1 MKRLRVWLFGFA
13 YCFASSMSAQADIY
27 NFVNGQVSGNEIF
40 MEYDFQAMLDS
51 IDALNAILDG
61 DAPMGERDRFGGG
74 AVEIEGPFRL
84 YEADL
89 NDAEM
94 TEDNGIRIDTNE
106 MEISDSDLSGSTWEG
121 YVNGLINISTCDLSD
136 SDWTNFQFTE
146 TYIQG
151 VVFNGADF
159 SDCAISYLMFGS
171 SVGSGSIWREAQ
183 INGGEFDSF
192 HLPDAEFSNSQLENV
207 EFRATDAPEFDLEIY
222 QGLIRYG
229 LPNANFENAQL
240 SGVSFIDVDLSNAD
254 FTGATFEDCYWE
266 GAYVEGCI
274 GCDCI
279 DIDGDY
285 ICETPP

>member
-1 MKRLRVWLFGFA
+1 
-13 YCFASSMSAQADIY
+13 
-27 NFVNGQVSGNEIF
+27 
-40 MEYDFQAMLDS
+40 
-51 IDALNAILDG
+51 
-61 DAPMGERDRFGGG
+61 
-74 AVEIEGPFRL
+74 VEIEGLFRL
-84 YEADL
+84 FEADL
-89 NDAEM
+89 SDAEM
-94 TEDNGIRIDTNE
+94 TEDNGIRIDASE
-106 MEISDSDLSGSTWEG
+106 VEISDSDLSGSTWEG
-121 YVNGLINISTCDLSD
+121 FVNGLTNISTCDLSD
-136 SDWTNFQFTE
+136 SDWTNFQFTD

-159 SDCAISYLMFGS
+159 SDCDIFSNLMFGY
-171 SVGSGSIWREAQ
+171 SVGSGSIWREVQ

-192 HLPDAEFSNSQLENV
+192 HLPDADFSNSQLENV
-207 EFRATDAPEFDLEIY
+207 EFRATGTTAQDFEQIGQYWPDIDLEIY

-254 FTGATFEDCYWE
+254 FTGATFENCYWE